1 VDEQADPLKPAHGF
15 SMAGFRRGMRAA
27 LPLLIGLAPFGL
39 VVGVVSQ
46 GRGLGLGETL
56 LMSAVVYAGT
66 AQLLAMELWADP
78 APVLAAAFAAFAVN
92 VRMVPMGA
100 ALAPILDRMRGWRR
114 WLAVGTIVDHSF
126 ALGVA
131 EMRAGARDG
140 GFLLGMGVVLW
151 LAWTVIATV
160 GHVFGGLVRLAP
172 GHPLFFA
179 ATATFCALLV
189 PLWRGA
195 RELWP
200 WLLAAA
206 VALAAARG
214 GLPQPVPLLGGALA
228 GAALAAWRERRPA

>member
-1 VDEQADPLKPAHGF
+1 MAEPPDPLKPSNGF

-66 AQLLAMELWADP
+66 AQLLAMELWTDP
-78 APVLAAAFAAFAVN
+78 VSIFAVAFAAFAVN

-100 ALAPILDRMRGWRR
+100 ALAPTLDRMRGWRR
-114 WLAVGTIVDHSF
+114 WLAVGTVVDHSF

-131 EMRAGARDG
+131 EQRAGARDG
-140 GFLLGMGVVLW
+140 GFLLGIGVVLW
-151 LAWTVIATV
+151 LAWTVIATL
-160 GHVFGGLVRLAP
+160 GHVFGGLVRLPP
-172 GHPLFFA
+172 GSPLFFA
-179 ATATFCALLV
+179 SVATFCALLV
-189 PLWRGA
+189 PLWRGR
-195 RELWP
+195 REVWP

-206 VALAAARG
+206 VALAAARA

-228 GAALAAWRERRPA
+228 GAALAAWQERRA